1 MAERADRNSA
11 CAWRLALA
19 ECVAPAYAA
28 LPGVRA
34 VLLAGS
40 VARGWADRFSDVEM
54 TVFWDAAPRDEAR
67 RAAAAQ
73 VGTLTT
79 LYPYD
84 DENAEWSDDVHVAGI
99 EFQVSH
105 RLVVATEQWLADVVE
120 GYDTALV
127 KQDLIAIIQYAL
139 PLHGG
144 DLIAAWRAVVADY
157 PDGLAEAMV
166 REHLGFRS
174 RWARQKMLYRDDRLL
189 LYDDFVQA
197 EKAILLSLMGL
208 NRVYL
213 PHLGFRWMNRLAAE
227 LTIAPPNL
235 AARLADVFRRPPAE
249 AVAVLDSL
257 IGETLRVVE
266 QHMPEVDVSA
276 ERADFEATRPVTDAP
291 TA

>member
-1 MAERADRNSA
+1 MVARDDLNAAS
-11 CAWRLALA
+11 AWRLALA
-19 ECVAPAYAA
+19 ERVAPVYAA

-40 VARGWADRFSDVEM
+40 VARGWADRYSDVEM
-54 TVFWDAAPRDEAR
+54 TIFWDTAPSDDAR
-67 RAAAAQ
+67 CAAATQ
-73 VGTLTT
+73 VGTLVN

-84 DENAEWSDDVHVAGI
+84 DENAEWSDDVQVAGV
-99 EFQVSH
+99 EFQISH
-105 RLVVATEQWLADVVE
+105 RLVDGTEQWLADVVE

-144 DLIAAWRAVVADY
+144 DLVAAWRATVADY

-166 REHLGFRS
+166 REHVGFRS

-213 PHLGFRWMNRLAAE
+213 PHLGFRWLDRLAAD
-227 LTIAPPNL
+227 LAIAPPNL

-249 AVAVLDSL
+249 AVAVLDAL
-257 IGETLRVVE
+257 IDETLCLVE
-266 QHMPEVDVSA
+266 QHMPQVDAQAV
-276 ERADFEATRPVTDAP
+276 RADFEATRPVVDAP